1 MLFQDKQIDGI
12 FCLSFTK
19 DKCFSLFLI
28 VKFLKYAEMFSYF
41 LLIRLDGIDKNGLE
55 VLQKE
60 RHASILVFIPDSQ
73 SD

>member
-28 VKFLKYAEMFSYF
+28 VELLKYAEMFNYF
-41 LLIRLDGIDKNGLE
+41 FTNKIRWNRQNGLE

-60 RHASILVFIPDSQ
+60 RHASIRF
-73 SD
+73 